1 MFMPSNA
8 PGHSALE
15 TQPLGRAAVQPE
27 CGLRRTA
34 GLGGPVTGPKAL
46 GLTHTGTPR
55 LVRVSPDACAGLP
68 GALPS
73 HRRLGDPRGR
83 ACPSPGSTPEASS
96 GSRMWGWR
104 DRAAAAS
111 GASEQASCSRP
122 PSRTWRGGR
131 WAALV
136 AELPRSGGAGVGA
149 ETTPS
154 SLPASESHGAPLQMF
169 PVARIPV
176 SIPCSRSPLAINLG
190 LKGTGR
196 TQP

>member
-34 GLGGPVTGPKAL
+34 GLGGSVTGPKAL

-122 PSRTWRGGR
+122 PSGTWGAAVGQLWWRNCRG
-131 WAALV
+131 V
-136 AELPRSGGAGVGA
+136 AVLGVGA
-149 ETTPS
+149 ETNPS